1 VAASVTIL
9 FLDLLAIWQ
18 REDQRPAGKQ
28 NIKKHKQ
35 KTTTE
40 IWVCDQKSVAPWKGD
55 IQSYKTHLKKE
66 VIQKFK
72 K

>member
-1 VAASVTIL
+1 L

-18 REDQRPAGKQ
+18 REDQGPAGKQ

-40 IWVCDQKSVAPWKGD
+40 ICVCDQKSVAPWKGD

-66 VIQKFK
+66 VSQKFK